1 MILYEIPANSTTIAT
16 RITCMAVTQC
26 AAVRGRPYACERR
39 VSWTPNCADTPRS
52 CGPRSGA
59 AISPQAGHALAYHCW
74 IAGRLLDRLDS
85 GGSTGTRHHDV
96 SVPRSQKEL
105 HETARVSSASQRCK
119 TLVKPHL
126 LVKRLRGRVAAS
138 GLGAWLLS
146 GSIDR
151 RPLIGLW
158 LALPELRRHRWQ
170 IVPKNGSSPHCACVF

>member
-1 MILYEIPANSTTIAT
+1 LYEIPANSTTIAT
-16 RITCMAVTQC
+16 RITCMVVTQC
-26 AAVRGRPYACERR
+26 AAVRGRAGARVAR

-59 AISPQAGHALAYHCW
+59 AIAPQTVHALACHCW
-74 IAGRLLDRLDS
+74 LAGRLLGRLHS
-85 GGSTGTRHHDV
+85 GGRTGTRHHDV

-105 HETARVSSASQRCK
+105 HETARLSSASQRCK
-119 TLVKPHL
+119 TLVKEPHL
-126 LVKRLRGRVAAS
+126 LVKRLWGRVPAS

-158 LALPELRRHRWQ
+158 LALPELRRHR
-170 IVPKNGSSPHCACVF
+170 